1 MFVRTR
7 CLRGGTRSEAGTPG
21 NELIK
26 KPMELPPSSLR
37 VRRAGVA
44 AAAAARSR
52 GTRCCLVNHQQICD
66 LIASQGKSPS
76 VKALTHSDFIS
87 FTSRLLLGQP
97 QRPLRLFFFQL
108 NSQIFSITSLQRC
121 FSASVC
127 VWCVCWVC
135 CVCIH
140 PSQQPRVPGRGF
152 TAASPP
158 PPRFSSPSSPCFGEP
173 PLLVIPSFGSTTDM
187 TLIVIINRG
196 RCNSPHLAEPC
207 CKEPPASWLGTRL
220 SLPILSR
227 PIISL

>member
-1 MFVRTR
+1 MFVKTR
-7 CLRGGTRSEAGTPG
+7 CLRGGTLSEAGTPG

-97 QRPLRLFFFQL
+97 QRPFHFFF
-108 NSQIFSITSLQRC
+108 FSLTPKYSRLHHS
-121 FSASVC
+121 SAAFLPPCVCGVC
-127 VWCVCWVC
+127 VGCVVC
-135 CVCIH
+135 
-140 PSQQPRVPGRGF
+140 
-152 TAASPP
+152 ASIP
-158 PPRFSSPSSPCFGEP
+158 PSSRVCPAAGSRQHLRR
-173 PLLVIPSFGSTTDM
+173 LLAFPARHPRALGSP
-187 TLIVIINRG
+187 R
-196 RCNSPHLAEPC
+196 S
-207 CKEPPASWLGTRL
+207 
-220 SLPILSR
+220 SLFPRSAAPR
-227 PIISL
+227 T